1 MLLARP
7 SSYPVEL
14 LHVAQTGTIRSPFID
29 EDDAKF
35 APEKS
40 IEIDRK
46 NVMENPYA
54 VIDKKTDAITDADI
68 QLTTVSD
75 DDQL

>member
-1 MLLARP
+1 LARP

-14 LHVAQTGTIRSPFID
+14 LHVAQTGTIRSPFVD
-29 EDDAKF
+29 EDDTNF
-35 APEKS
+35 APEKYN
-40 IEIDRK
+40 EIDQK
-46 NVMENPYA
+46 NIVENPYV

-68 QLTTVSD
+68 QLTAVSD